1 MLWEPF
7 LIKKLL
13 KSVICGTVNSMHM
26 HCLPLTKSTIASL
39 KKKKK
44 KKRRE
49 KRRRGFQ
56 HKANGHIIIVW
67 WDGTRFFLFF
77 FFFAMTA
84 FVPLFVPFSAMVIDR
99 SRSIGH
105 VFSLKL
111 SHRHRMMGLRS
122 SGVQLYRL
130 VDFLFLH
137 FFFIFI
143 WYFIYYYKLLY

>member
-1 MLWEPF
+1 MRPIFNKKIVKKCNLWDREQYACALF
-7 LIKKLL
+7 
-13 KSVICGTVNSMHM
+13 TVDKVNN
-26 HCLPLTKSTIASL
+26 CEL
-39 KKKKK
+39 KK